1 MSIVTTKALEGD
13 QAAYA
18 PCILTGTSSRDPQGC
33 NVAITGYGNSSGRF
47 AITHD
52 AGVTPFENNDTITI
66 KGATGD
72 LAKYNGRHRVWN
84 VISPTNL
91 ITDTSW
97 SGGTTA
103 AIGTLYRSNDNILIR
118 GDVYNVSSV
127 LIGSVYV
134 QPTNGSFSMDF
145 ARTFQTMLSS
155 IFSLT
160 AGDRPTTGA
169 AAVYKIKMFEQWQSP
184 TFAKVEFES
193 AGYEQNGLVH
203 RTTTVANNITGVDL
217 LQSNNVIAEG
227 GKLLVHFMTHKTT
240 NVSVLFTSSTGSLT
254 IISTTI
260 VNKHGLAVYQV
271 PTGAKWVTALVRF
284 FNGSEYEIIKTPLL
298 VRVID
303 NSCGKRLYFLNRLG
317 GYSSIEFKEYDKITE
332 AEKIDQYAVKSWL
345 YYSMDSVIEA
355 RGSAAYFDGITD
367 ALEVYDENG
376 VATEVLDKQVT
387 HYANGN
393 IQLNI
398 NIRNEQHL
406 IN

>member
-1 MSIVTTKALEGD
+1 
-13 QAAYA
+13 
-18 PCILTGTSSRDPQGC
+18 
-33 NVAITGYGNSSGRF
+33 
-47 AITHD
+47 
-52 AGVTPFENNDTITI
+52 
-66 KGATGD
+66 
-72 LAKYNGRHRVWN
+72 
-84 VISPTNL
+84 
-91 ITDTSW
+91 
-97 SGGTTA
+97 
-103 AIGTLYRSNDNILIR
+103 
-118 GDVYNVSSV
+118 
-127 LIGSVYV
+127 
-134 QPTNGSFSMDF
+134 MDF
-145 ARTFQTMLSS
+145 SRTLQTMLSS

-169 AAVYKIKMFEQWQSP
+169 AAIYKIKMFEQWQSR
-184 TFAKVEFES
+184 TFAKAELES
-193 AGYEQNGLVH
+193 AGYEQNGLAH

-260 VNKHGLAVYQV
+260 VNKHGLAVYEI

-284 FNGSEYEIIKTPLL
+284 YNGSEYKIVKTPLL

-317 GYSSIEFKEYDKITE
+317 GYSSIEFKEYERKTE
-332 AEKIDQYAVKSWL
+332 AEKIDQYAVRSWL